1 MPTVKFESFLSG
13 FLYQQAHATMG
24 AKNSLFFRE
33 RIAKDGLFVGHRGYP

>member
-13 FLYQQAHATMG
+13 FLYQQAHAMG